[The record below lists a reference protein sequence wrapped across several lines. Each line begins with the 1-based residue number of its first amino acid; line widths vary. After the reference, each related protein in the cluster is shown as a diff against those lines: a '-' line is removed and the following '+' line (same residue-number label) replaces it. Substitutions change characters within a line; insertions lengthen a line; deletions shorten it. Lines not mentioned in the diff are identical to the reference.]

1 MAPSKAD
8 YRDSGNKAFKNG
20 DWKKAISYYSKAID
34 LDDKD
39 SALYSNRSAAY
50 LKAGDNDNA
59 LKDAERCILLNP
71 DFHKGYSRKGA
82 ALHAMKKYDLAVK
95 CYRVGLQHCPKVEAL
110 EKGLA
115 SSNRAKN
122 EFSKARTAA
131 RKSNAARK
139 ASTNQQKKADK
150 ASTVSSYVEQ
160 KRLELKLQK
169 AALEAQLDFIDQLT
183 QMSKEEKLELLFNV
197 IDDDNNG
204 YIDAKE
210 LASAMRRRNAEMSF
224 TASLEKAIDMVAIFD
239 TDGDAR
245 LNLDEFEG
253 FLQVM
258 LKELN
263 VTFAE
268 FAEYMVLQTQ
278 FSDTIMDDKN
288 ASSSTGMNLNGS
300 TSNTGGDEPQIDE
313 KVLAQQV
320 KDRGMLLEMLA
331 DPRLIEIFDLFDKE
345 GTRELGFKEVAIGL
359 YQLTSDMEQSAKTTM
374 ELLLMMDK
382 EDKRTVNY
390 EQFGRLMMGVMSTL
404 GHNKSF
410 QEVADELVI
419 ALTTN
424 TQISEADMA
433 SLLVADTVFTD
444 FQTQQQQQQQ
454 NNVVDSIS
462 YSRLQKLFDL
472 WDTNG
477 DGSIDQNEL
486 EEGFAKFEQS
496 SGAGINAHAEIKKQV
511 FGAIFN
517 KQQKVL
523 ERHLF
528 AQAIAQYAALSQVDL
543 HQLIDFMC
551 VTAVLPADRAEAYSN
566 AYKATYDNGNSAA
579 TKPMHLQ
586 YEFVDFD

>member
-1 MAPSKAD
+1 
-8 YRDSGNKAFKNG
+8 
-20 DWKKAISYYSKAID
+20 
-34 LDDKD
+34 
-39 SALYSNRSAAY
+39 
-50 LKAGDNDNA
+50 
-59 LKDAERCILLNP
+59 
-71 DFHKGYSRKGA
+71 
-82 ALHAMKKYDLAVK
+82 MKKYDQAIK
-95 CYRVGLQHCPKVEAL
+95 TYRVGLQRCPKNEAL

-122 EFSKARTAA
+122 EFSKARTMQ
-131 RKSNAARK
+131 RKSNAAQK
-139 ASTNQQKKADK
+139 ASSNQKKKAAK

-169 AALEAQLDFIDQLT
+169 AALEAQLDFIDQL
-183 QMSKEEKLELLFNV
+183 SKMTREEKLELLFNV

-204 YIDAKE
+204 YIDARE
-210 LASAMRRRNAEMSF
+210 LASAMRRRNAEMTF

-278 FSDTIMDDKN
+278 FSEGGP
-288 ASSSTGMNLNGS
+288 SSSTGGNENMMDNFAS
-300 TSNTGGDEPQIDE
+300 VSNMSLAPIEEPEIDE
-313 KVLAQQV
+313 KILTQQV
-320 KDRGMLLEMLA
+320 KERGTLLEMLA

-390 EQFGRLMMGVMSTL
+390 EQFGRLMMGVMSTM

-410 QEVADELVI
+410 HEVADELVI

-424 TQISEADMA
+424 TKISEADMA
-433 SLLVADTVFTD
+433 SLMVADTVFAD
-444 FQTQQQQQQQ
+444 FNKQAQQQQQQPM
-454 NNVVDSIS
+454 DSVS
-462 YSRLQKLFDL
+462 YTRLQKLFDL

-477 DGSIDQNEL
+477 DGDIDQNEL
-486 EEGFAKFEQS
+486 EVGFAKFEKS
-496 SGAGINAHAEIKKQV
+496 SGAKNANATQIKKQV
-511 FGAIFN
+511 FGSLFT
-517 KQQKVL
+517 KHEKVL
-523 ERHLF
+523 DRHKF
-528 AQAIAQYAALSQVDL
+528 AIAISEYAALSQVYL

-551 VTAVLPADRAEAYSN
+551 VTAVVPTETAEAYSS
-566 AYKATYDNGNSAA
+566 AYKATYDRGNVAA
-579 TKPMHLQ
+579 AKPMHLQ

>member
-1 MAPSKAD
+1 MD
-8 YRDSGNKAFKNG
+8 DS
-20 DWKKAISYYSKAID
+20 
-34 LDDKD
+34 D

-50 LKAGDNDNA
+50 LKMGDNENA
-59 LKDAERCILLNP
+59 LKDAEKCISLNA

-82 ALHAMKKYDLAVK
+82 ALHAMKKYDLAAK
-95 CYRVGLQHCPKVEAL
+95 TYRLGLQRCPKVEAL

-122 EFSKARTAA
+122 EFSKARAAA
-131 RKSNAARK
+131 RKSNAAHK
-139 ASTNQQKKADK
+139 ASTNQQIKAAG

-160 KRLELKLQK
+160 KRLEIKLQK

-183 QMSKEEKLELLFNV
+183 KMSNEEKLELLFNV

-210 LASAMRRRNAEMSF
+210 LATAMRRRDAEMSF

-258 LKELN
+258 LKELD
-263 VTFAE
+263 VTFQE

-278 FSDTIMDDKN
+278 FTESVTGGATVVAAATVAANRGTESMDKLN
-288 ASSSTGMNLNGS
+288 ASDRFSYNG
-300 TSNTGGDEPQIDE
+300 DAPQIDE
-313 KVLAQQV
+313 KALAKQV

-410 QEVADELVI
+410 HEVADELVI

-424 TQISEADMA
+424 TEISKADMA

-444 FQTQQQQQQQ
+444 FQTQEQRQ
-454 NNVVDSIS
+454 VAAIDSIS
-462 YSRLQKLFDL
+462 FGRLQKLFDL

-477 DGSIDQNEL
+477 DGNIDQDEL
-486 EEGFAKFEQS
+486 EQGFSKFEKS
-496 SGAGINAHAEIKKQV
+496 SPSGTINPNVKAQV
-511 FGAIFN
+511 FGNMFTN
-517 KQQKVL
+517 QETVLDRQK
-523 ERHLF
+523 F
-528 AQAIAQYAALSQVDL
+528 AQAIVQYATSSQVDL

-551 VTAVLPADRAEAYSN
+551 VTAVLPEERAEAYSS
-566 AYKATYDNGNSAA
+566 AYKASYAGGNVTAA
-579 TKPMHLQ
+579 KPMHLQ